1 MTNADVRFGSWEA
14 VRLVA
19 GREITAK
26 MRSKAFII
34 TTVATLVLLV
44 GFALVMKVSG
54 GSDATVGVT
63 AQTGALAEPL
73 KETASRIGETVDVK
87 TVDEQDGRAQV
98 ADGSLD
104 ALVLGGG
111 TDGTLRLVVK
121 KDLDD
126 SLRNAFNVLAGQLTL
141 NQAITDLGGDPAQVQ
156 SSVANASVDVEPLEM
171 DGTLRVVVKKD
182 LDDSLRNAFNVL
194 AGQLALNQA
203 ITDLGGDPAQVQS
216 SVANASVDVEP
227 LEEPYPYKPEQL
239 VLGIVAGILI
249 YMSLLLNGQL
259 VAQGVVEEKSS
270 RVVELL
276 LSTIRPW
283 QLMAGKVLGIGLVG
297 LVQMVVIGGVGITAA
312 LGLDVLSISTSAA
325 VGTVVWL
332 VVWYLLGFVMYSLV
346 FAALAALVS
355 RQEDVGGVIT
365 PALMFVIVGYVIGIS
380 VLPSDP
386 DNTLAEVLSVIPVFA
401 PTLMPMRLA
410 MGGVPVW
417 EAVVSVGLVLA
428 LIPALVW
435 LAGRIYANAVMRS
448 GARVKL
454 KDALRPA

>member
-1 MTNADVRFGSWEA
+1 MTTPNVRLGSWEA

-19 GREITAK
+19 GREVTTK

-44 GFALVMKVSG
+44 GFALVMKVVGG

-63 AQTGALAEPL
+63 PQVSGLAAPL
-73 KETASRIGETVDVK
+73 KTTAGQIGQTIDVR
-87 TVDEQDGRAQV
+87 TIDEQDGRAQV

-104 ALVLGGG
+104 ALVV
-111 TDGTLRLVVK
+111 D
-121 KDLDD
+121 
-126 SLRNAFNVLAGQLTL
+126 A
-141 NQAITDLGGDPAQVQ
+141 GGDGALQ
-156 SSVANASVDVEPLEM
+156 
-171 DGTLRVVVKKD
+171 VVVKKD
-182 LDDSLRNAFNVL
+182 LDGSLRDVLNVV
-194 AGQLALNQA
+194 AGQLALDRA
-203 ITDLGGDPAQVQS
+203 IVDLGGDPAEVRT
-216 SVANASVDVEP
+216 SVADASVVVQP
-227 LEEPYPYKPEQL
+227 LEEPYPYQSGQL

-249 YMSLLLNGQL
+249 YMSLLMNGQM

-283 QLMAGKVLGIGLVG
+283 QLMAGKVLGIGFVG
-297 LVQMVVIGGVGITAA
+297 FVQMVVIGGVGIAAA

-332 VVWYLLGFVMYSLV
+332 VAWYLLGFIMYSLV

-417 EAVVSVGLVLA
+417 EAVASVGLVLA

-454 KDALRPA
+454 RDALRPA

>member
-1 MTNADVRFGSWEA
+1 MSTPEIRLSSWEA

-19 GREITAK
+19 EREVTTK

-44 GFALVMKVSG
+44 GFALVMKLVGG

-63 AQTGALAEPL
+63 SQNSALAAPI
-73 KETASRIGETVDVK
+73 KTAASQIGQNVDTK
-87 TVDEQDGRAQV
+87 TVDEKAGRAQV
-98 ADGSLD
+98 ADGTLD
-104 ALVLGGG
+104 ALVVG
-111 TDGTLRLVVK
+111 DG
-121 KDLDD
+121 
-126 SLRNAFNVLAGQLTL
+126 S
-141 NQAITDLGGDPAQVQ
+141 
-156 SSVANASVDVEPLEM
+156 
-171 DGTLRVVVKKD
+171 DGKLRVVVKKD
-182 LDDSLRNAFNVL
+182 LDGNLRNALTVL
-194 AGQLALNQA
+194 AGQIVLSREIAALP
-203 ITDLGGDPAQVQS
+203 GGDPAAVQS
-216 SVANASVDVEP
+216 AVADASVDVEP
-227 LEEPYPYKPEQL
+227 LEKPYPYQSAQL
-239 VLGIVAGILI
+239 ILGIIAGILI
-249 YMSLLLNGQL
+249 YMSLMLNGQM

-276 LSTIRPW
+276 LATIRPW
-283 QLMAGKVLGIGLVG
+283 QLMAGKVLGIGFVG
-297 LVQMVVIGGVGITAA
+297 LVQMVVIGGVGIAAA

-325 VGTVVWL
+325 VGTVIWL
-332 VVWYLLGFVMYSLV
+332 VVWYLLGFIMYSLV

-365 PALMFVIVGYVIGIS
+365 PALMFVVVGYVIGIS
-380 VLPSDP
+380 VLPSQP

-417 EAVVSVGLVLA
+417 EAILSVGLVLA

-454 KDALRPA
+454 RDALRAA

>member
-1 MTNADVRFGSWEA
+1 MTNADVRLGSWEA
-14 VRLVA
+14 VGLVA
-19 GREITAK
+19 TREVTTK

-44 GFALVMKVSG
+44 GFALVMKLVGG

-63 AQTGALAEPL
+63 TQTGALAEPI
-73 KETASRIGETVDVK
+73 KATASRIGENVDVK
-87 TVDEQDGRAQV
+87 NVDEKAGRSQV

-104 ALVLGGG
+104 ALVVSDG
-111 TDGTLRLVVK
+111 TDGKLRVVVK

-126 SLRNAFNVLAGQLTL
+126 NLRNALNVLAGQIAL
-141 NQAITDLGGDPAQVQ
+141 NNSITDLGGDPAQVQ
-156 SSVANASVDVEPLEM
+156 ASVAKASVDV
-171 DGTLRVVVKKD
+171 K
-182 LDDSLRNAFNVL
+182 
-194 AGQLALNQA
+194 
-203 ITDLGGDPAQVQS
+203 
-216 SVANASVDVEP
+216 P
-227 LEEPYPYKPEQL
+227 LEEPYPYQSGQL

-249 YMSLLLNGQL
+249 YMSLLLNGQM

-283 QLMAGKVLGIGLVG
+283 QLMAGKVLGIGFVG
-297 LVQMVVIGGVGITAA
+297 LVQMVVIGGVGLAAA

-325 VGTVVWL
+325 VGTVIWL
-332 VVWYLLGFVMYSLV
+332 VVWYLLGFIMYSLV
-346 FAALAALVS
+346 FAALGALVS

-386 DNTLAEVLSVIPVFA
+386 GNTLAEVLSVIPMFA

-417 EAVVSVGLVLA
+417 EAVVSVGFVLA

-454 KDALRPA
+454 KDALRSA

>member
-1 MTNADVRFGSWEA
+1 MTNPDVRLSSWEA

-19 GREITAK
+19 GREVTTK

-44 GFALVMKVSG
+44 GFAVVMKFASG

-63 AQTGALAEPL
+63 SETAALAEPL
-73 KETASRIGETVDVK
+73 TATAKQIGETVDTK
-87 TVDEQDGRAQV
+87 TVDEKDGRAQV

-104 ALVLGGG
+104 ALLIG
-111 TDGTLRLVVK
+111 DGTSIKVVVE

-126 SLRNAFNVLAGQLTL
+126 NLRNALNVLAGQLVL
-141 NQAITDLGGDPAQVQ
+141 NKEISALNEDPARVQ
-156 SSVANASVDVEPLEM
+156 AAVSDAAVDVE
-171 DGTLRVVVKKD
+171 R
-182 LDDSLRNAFNVL
+182 
-194 AGQLALNQA
+194 
-203 ITDLGGDPAQVQS
+203 
-216 SVANASVDVEP
+216 
-227 LEEPYPYKPEQL
+227 LEEPYPYQQTQL
-239 VLGIVAGILI
+239 VLGIIAGILI
-249 YMSLLLNGQL
+249 YMSLLLNGQM

-283 QLMAGKVLGIGLVG
+283 QLMAGKVLGIGFVG
-297 LVQMVVIGGVGITAA
+297 LVQMVVIGGVGVAA
-312 LGLDVLSISTSAA
+312 GLALDVLSISVSAA
-325 VGTVVWL
+325 VGTVIWL

-346 FAALAALVS
+346 FAALGALVS

-380 VLPSDP
+380 VLPSEP
-386 DNTLAEVLSVIPVFA
+386 DNTLAEILSVIPVFA

-417 EAVVSVGLVLA
+417 EAVLSVGLVLA
-428 LIPALVW
+428 LIPLLVW
-435 LAGRIYANAVMRS
+435 LAGRIYGNAVMRS

-454 KDALRPA
+454 KDALKPA

>member
-1 MTNADVRFGSWEA
+1 MTAPDVRLGSWEA

-19 GREITAK
+19 GREVITK

-34 TTVATLVLLV
+34 TTVATLVLLA
-44 GFALVMKVSG
+44 GFAVVMKASDG

-63 AQTGALAEPL
+63 QQSSALAEPL
-73 KETASRIGETVDVK
+73 EATGSQIGQDIDVT
-87 TVDEQDGRAQV
+87 TVDEQAGRAQV

-104 ALVLGGG
+104 ALVVG
-111 TDGTLRLVVK
+111 DGADGKLTVVVE
-121 KDLDD
+121 KDLDGN
-126 SLRNAFNVLAGQLTL
+126 LRDTL
-141 NQAITDLGGDPAQVQ
+141 
-156 SSVANASVDVEPLEM
+156 
-171 DGTLRVVVKKD
+171 
-182 LDDSLRNAFNVL
+182 NVL
-194 AGQLALNQA
+194 AGQLALNRE
-203 ITDLGGDPAQVQS
+203 IIDLGGDPTQVRS
-216 SVANASVDVEP
+216 SMANASVDVEP
-227 LEEPYPYKPEQL
+227 LEEPYPYQSAQL
-239 VLGIVAGILI
+239 VLGIIAGILI

-283 QLMAGKVLGIGLVG
+283 QLMAGKVLGIGFVG
-297 LVQMVVIGGVGITAA
+297 LVQMVVVGGGGLAVA
-312 LGLDVLSISTSAA
+312 LALDVLSISTSAA
-325 VGTVVWL
+325 VGTVIWL

-380 VLPSDP
+380 VLPSEP

>member
-1 MTNADVRFGSWEA
+1 MTTPDVRLGSWEA

-19 GREITAK
+19 GREVTTR

-44 GFALVMKVSG
+44 GFALVMKLSGG

-63 AQTGALAEPL
+63 SQTSALAGPL
-73 KETASRIGETVDVK
+73 EATASQIGQDVETK
-87 TVDEQDGRAQV
+87 TVDEKAGRAQV
-98 ADGSLD
+98 ADGTLD
-104 ALVLGGG
+104 ALVVSDGG
-111 TDGTLRLVVK
+111 
-121 KDLDD
+121 
-126 SLRNAFNVLAGQLTL
+126 AG
-141 NQAITDLGGDPAQVQ
+141 GK
-156 SSVANASVDVEPLEM
+156 
-171 DGTLRVVVKKD
+171 LRVVVKKD
-182 LDDSLRNAFNVL
+182 LDGNLQDALTVL
-194 AGQLALNQA
+194 AGQVALNREIA
-203 ITDLGGDPAQVQS
+203 DLGGNPAAVQS
-216 SVANASVDVEP
+216 SVADASVDVEP
-227 LEEPYPYKPEQL
+227 LEEPYPYQPGQL

-249 YMSLLLNGQL
+249 YMSLLLNGQM

-276 LSTIRPW
+276 LATIRPW
-283 QLMAGKVLGIGLVG
+283 QLMAGKVLGIGFVG
-297 LVQMVVIGGVGITAA
+297 LVQMVVIGGVGIAAA

-332 VVWYLLGFVMYSLV
+332 VVWYLLGFIMYSLV

-386 DNTLAEVLSVIPVFA
+386 GNTLAEVLSVIPVFA

-417 EAVVSVGLVLA
+417 EAAVSVGLVLA

-435 LAGRIYANAVMRS
+435 LSGRIYANAVMRR
-448 GARVKL
+448 GAKVKL
-454 KDALRPA
+454 RDALRTA

>member
-1 MTNADVRFGSWEA
+1 MTTPDVRFGSWEA

-19 GREITAK
+19 GREVTTK

-44 GFALVMKVSG
+44 GLALVMKLSD
-54 GSDATVGVT
+54 GSDGTVGVT
-63 AQTGALAEPL
+63 RESSALATPL
-73 KETASRIGETVDVK
+73 KTIAGQIGESVEVR
-87 TVDEQDGRAQV
+87 TVDEAAGRAQV
-98 ADGSLD
+98 ADGSLE
-104 ALVLGGG
+104 ALVIQG
-111 TDGTLRLVVK
+111 TDGTLRVVVE

-126 SLRNAFNVLAGQLTL
+126 KWRNALDLLAGQLAL
-141 NQAITDLGGDPAQVQ
+141 DQEITDLGGDPAQVR
-156 SSVANASVDVEPLEM
+156 STIADASVDVEPLE
-171 DGTLRVVVKKD
+171 
-182 LDDSLRNAFNVL
+182 
-194 AGQLALNQA
+194 Q
-203 ITDLGGDPAQVQS
+203 
-216 SVANASVDVEP
+216 
-227 LEEPYPYKPEQL
+227 PYPYQSGQL

-249 YMSLLLNGQL
+249 YMSLLMNGQL

-283 QLMAGKVLGIGLVG
+283 QLMAGKVLGIGFVG
-297 LVQMVVIGGVGITAA
+297 LVQMVVVGSVGVAVA

-332 VVWYLLGFVMYSLV
+332 VVWYLLGFVTYSLV
-346 FAALAALVS
+346 FAALGALVS
-355 RQEDVGGVIT
+355 RQEDVGGVIA
-365 PALMFVIVGYVIGIS
+365 PALMFVVVGYVIGIS
-380 VLPSDP
+380 VLPSEP
-386 DNTLAEVLSVIPVFA
+386 DNTLAAVLSVIPVFA

-417 EAVVSVGLVLA
+417 EAALSVGLAVA

-448 GARVKL
+448 GGRVKL
-454 KDALRPA
+454 TDALRPA

>member
-1 MTNADVRFGSWEA
+1 MTNPNVRLGSVEA

-19 GREITAK
+19 GREVTTK

-44 GFALVMKVSG
+44 GFALVMKLVGG

-63 AQTGALAEPL
+63 PQVSALAAPL
-73 KETASRIGETVDVK
+73 KTTAGQIGQNVDVR

-104 ALVLGGG
+104 ALVVDAGAGG
-111 TDGTLRLVVK
+111 
-121 KDLDD
+121 
-126 SLRNAFNVLAGQLTL
+126 A
-141 NQAITDLGGDPAQVQ
+141 
-156 SSVANASVDVEPLEM
+156 
-171 DGTLRVVVKKD
+171 LRVVVKKD
-182 LDDSLRNAFNVL
+182 LDDNLRNALNVL
-194 AGQLALNQA
+194 AGQLALDRA
-203 ITDLGGDPAQVQS
+203 IVDLGGDPAEVRT
-216 SVANASVDVEP
+216 SVAGASVDVEP
-227 LEEPYPYKPEQL
+227 LEEPYPYQSGQL

-283 QLMAGKVLGIGLVG
+283 QLMAGKVLGIGFVG
-297 LVQMVVIGGVGITAA
+297 FVQMVVIGGIGVAAA
-312 LGLDVLSISTSAA
+312 LALDVLAISASAA

-332 VVWYLLGFVMYSLV
+332 VVWYLLGFIMYSLV

-386 DNTLAEVLSVIPVFA
+386 DNTLAEVLSIIPVFA

-417 EAVVSVGLVLA
+417 EAVVSVTLVVV
-428 LIPALVW
+428 LIPLLVW

-448 GARVKL
+448 GGKVKL
-454 KDALRPA
+454 RDAMRPA